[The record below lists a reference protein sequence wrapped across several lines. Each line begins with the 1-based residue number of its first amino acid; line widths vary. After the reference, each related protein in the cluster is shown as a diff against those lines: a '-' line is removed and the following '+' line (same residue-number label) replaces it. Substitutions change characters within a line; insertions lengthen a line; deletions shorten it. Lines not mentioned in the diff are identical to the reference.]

1 MRCMR
6 FDAGRTRSVAGRVS
20 AAAGRVLS
28 QEVQPAAGGHRR
40 VFLDLGEVRN
50 VAQMPLSGKDLAVVW
65 TAPWRVQLADVTPNL
80 SRLGLPGPVTLL
92 AEA

>member
-1 MRCMR
+1 
-6 FDAGRTRSVAGRVS
+6 
-20 AAAGRVLS
+20 
-28 QEVQPAAGGHRR
+28 
-40 VFLDLGEVRN
+40 
-50 VAQMPLSGKDLAVVW
+50 MPLSGKDLAVVW